1 MPDLINIDDHIDWK
15 NFYFTYLPTL
25 KLKGNELTGLCPFHN
40 ERNPSFGV
48 NIKNGKYKCLSCGA
62 SGNAWNFLM
71 QIEGKTKQEATESIY
86 RFAGLEP
93 PSAQTNTRTPASKS
107 RSKFTV
113 EMYAEAKKLDVQ
125 LLHDCGLKNSSK
137 GVVIPY
143 LDKQGS
149 ITATRYRHTTS
160 GALKFTWMKGAKIG
174 LYGLWRLQEAKQA
187 GYVVLVEGESDSHTL
202 WQHGI
207 PALGVPGAD
216 TFKAAWVK
224 SLEGLKIYLSKEPDQ
239 GGETFLKKTCEELLR
254 GRFGGEVYQISL
266 GEHKDPS
273 GLHLAGDF
281 DAKWAA
287 AFKNASRVDIRVAAK
302 IAEKVIDDQPFTPI
316 RPDGYRYSEDG
327 VWETDERGGERNISP
342 IPVILTRRLLNVETE
357 TEKLELAFRKDGKWR
372 KINVEKTTVYQRS
385 KIAELSATGLM
396 VTSETGKS
404 MVNYL
409 FAMESANID
418 FLPTARSISHLG
430 WIDKQRFLPHHA
442 EGIVLDME
450 EKREMRNMVHSFR
463 SGGSYDA
470 WKLCMEYIIKH
481 PLPQI
486 MLAASFASPLLSI
499 VGHRNFITHVWGASK
514 GGKTAAMKAA
524 LSVWGEPEKIMATFN
539 TTMVGL
545 ERMCGFLCN
554 LPLGVDER
562 QLAGNKQEFLDKLV
576 YAVSAGQG
584 KMRGKKD
591 GGLQATSYW
600 NLIIMTTGE
609 EALSGDASHGGVK
622 TRALEL
628 YGVPLPDQQEAQKIH
643 IAVDQNYGHAGKE
656 FMAKVIEQHAK
667 DKDFFQKEY
676 AGVFA
681 QLQRSFSQIAQ
692 PHLSA
697 LAICCVAYYYARQWI
712 WGLDEAVAME
722 EMRQMAVTSVDIL
735 SDAQEEDYTDRAWD
749 FTLSWLLSNSERF
762 KEDVHQES
770 YGRYDAMSMQYWVV
784 PKIYK
789 DALQDAGFSAS
800 RVLKEF
806 AEKKYIESEKNRGQ
820 TTPSVRK
827 LWRDVRCRMIVFN
840 VSGQENLCMDR

>member
-1 MPDLINIDDHIDWK
+1 MPDINIDDHISWK

-25 KLKGNELTGLCPFHN
+25 KLKGDEMTGLCPFHN
-40 ERNPSFGV
+40 DRNPSFGV
-48 NIKNGKYKCLSCGA
+48 NIKTGQYKCLSCGA
-62 SGNAWNFLM
+62 SGNAWSFLM
-71 QIEGKTKQEATESIY
+71 QKEGKTKQEATEIIY
-86 RFAGLEP
+86 RFAGLDLPRPER
-93 PSAQTNTRTPASKS
+93 TRAPATRS

-113 EMYAEAKKLDVQ
+113 EEYAEAKNLDLE
-125 LLHDCGLKNSSK
+125 LLHTYGIKNTTN
-137 GVVIPY
+137 GMMVPY
-143 LDKQGS
+143 LDENG
-149 ITATRYRHTTS
+149 TPLATRYRVALS
-160 GALKFTWMKGAKIG
+160 GKLKFTWKKGAKIG
-174 LYGLWRLQEAKQA
+174 LYGLWRLREAKQA

-202 WQHGI
+202 WQYGI

-216 TFKAAWVK
+216 TFKSAWVK
-224 SLEGLKIYLSKEPDQ
+224 YFEGLKIYLSKEPDQ
-239 GGETFLKKTCEELLR
+239 GGETFVKKTCEELLR
-254 GRFGGEVYQISL
+254 GRFDGEVYQISL

-281 DAKWAA
+281 EASWAA
-287 AFKNASRVDIRVAAK
+287 ASKNAARVDIRVAAR
-302 IAEKVIDDQPFTPI
+302 ITEKVIEDQPFTPI
-316 RPDGYRYSEDG
+316 RPDGYRYGEDG
-327 VWETDERGGERNISP
+327 VWEKDDRGDERNISP
-342 IPVILTRRLLNVETE
+342 IPVILTRRLLNVENE

-372 KINVEKTTVYQRS
+372 RINVEKTTVYNRN
-385 KIAELSATGLM
+385 KIAELSTTGLM

-463 SGGSYDA
+463 CGGSYDA
-470 WKLCMEYIIKH
+470 WKLCLEYVIKH

-486 MLAASFASPLLSI
+486 MVAASFASPLLSI

-600 NLIIMTTGE
+600 NLVIMTTGE

-628 YGVPLPDQQEAQKIH
+628 YGVPLPDQREAQKIH

-656 FMAKVIEQHAK
+656 FMSRVIEALSK

-676 AGVFA
+676 TSVFS
-681 QLQRSFSQIAQ
+681 QLQSSFSQITQ

-712 WGLDEAVAME
+712 WGLTEEAATE
-722 EMRQMAVTSVDIL
+722 EMRAMALKSVEIL
-735 SDAQEEDYTDRAWD
+735 SDAQEEDYTERAWD
-749 FTLSWLLSNSERF
+749 FTLSWLLSNAERF
-762 KEDVHQES
+762 KDTSAHQEA
-770 YGRYDAMSMQYWVV
+770 YGYYDSMGMQYWVV

-806 AEKKYIESEKNRGQ
+806 VEKKYIEAEFDHGRER
-820 TTPSVRK
+820 PSVRK
-827 LWRDVRCRMIVFN
+827 VWRDVRCRMIVFN
-840 VSGQENLCMDR
+840 MSDH